1 MIKIFLT
8 DDHEMVRQGIRALLE
23 READIQVTCEAGS
36 GKETLS
42 KLTTLNP
49 DLLLLDLM
57 LPDISGLEVLE
68 KAKKALPALR
78 VIILSMHD
86 NKVHLLEALQ
96 RGTDGYVI
104 KGSSGADLMKAI
116 RIVMTGRRYVSP
128 SLTEY
133 LLESMSSKRSKDS
146 AAGCN
151 KLTLREEQVLYLT
164 AEGLR
169 SSDIAERLGIS
180 ARTVEAHRNNLM
192 KKLSLHNKAQLI
204 RYSMEHSTPQKPYG
218 TVTSQ

>member
-8 DDHEMVRQGIRALLE
+8 DDHEMVRQGIRALIE
-23 READIQVTCEAGS
+23 REVDIQVISEAGN

-42 KLTTLNP
+42 QLTALNP

-57 LPDISGLEVLE
+57 LPDISGMVVLE
-68 KAKKALPALR
+68 KSKKALPELR

-86 NKVHLLEALQ
+86 NKVHLLESLQ
-96 RGTDGYVI
+96 RGAEGYVI
-104 KGSSGADLMKAI
+104 KGSSGSDLIKAI

-128 SLTEY
+128 PLTEY
-133 LLESMSSKRSKDS
+133 LMEIMSSKRSKGS
-146 AAGCN
+146 AADFN

-192 KKLSLHNKAQLI
+192 KKLGLHNKAELI
-204 RYSMEHSTPQKPYG
+204 RYSMEHNALKQ
-218 TVTSQ
+218 Q

>member
-86 NKVHLLEALQ
+86 NKVHLLEALH

-128 SLTEY
+128 PLTEY

-146 AAGCN
+146 AAACN

-192 KKLSLHNKAQLI
+192 KKLGLHNKAELI
-204 RYSMEHSTPQKPYG
+204 RYSMEHSTPQKPHG

>member
-8 DDHEMVRQGIRALLE
+8 DDHEMVRQGIRALIE
-23 READIQVTCEAGS
+23 READIQVICEAGS
-36 GKETLS
+36 GKEALS
-42 KLTTLNP
+42 KLATLKP

-68 KAKKALPALR
+68 KSKKALPELR
-78 VIILSMHD
+78 VIILSMYD
-86 NKVHLLEALQ
+86 NKVHLLESLQ
-96 RGTDGYVI
+96 RGADGYVI
-104 KGSSGADLMKAI
+104 KGSSGSDLIKAI
-116 RIVMTGRRYVSP
+116 RIVMTDRRYVSP
-128 SLTEY
+128 PLTEY
-133 LLESMSSKRSKDS
+133 LMEIMSSKRSKGS
-146 AAGCN
+146 AAGSN

-192 KKLSLHNKAQLI
+192 KKLSLHNKAELI
-204 RYSMEHSTPQKPYG
+204 RYSMEHNSLKKP
-218 TVTSQ
+218 

>member
-8 DDHEMVRQGIRALLE
+8 DDHEMVRQGIRALIE
-23 READIQVTCEAGS
+23 READIQVIYEAGS
-36 GKETLS
+36 GNETLS
-42 KLTTLNP
+42 KLTTLTP

-68 KAKKALPALR
+68 KSKKALPELR
-78 VIILSMHD
+78 LIILSMYD
-86 NKVHLLEALQ
+86 NKFHLLESLR
-96 RGTDGYVI
+96 RGADGYVI
-104 KGSSGADLMKAI
+104 KGSSGSELMKAI

-128 SLTEY
+128 PLTEY
-133 LLESMSSKRSKDS
+133 LLEIMSSKRSKGTADVCS
-146 AAGCN
+146 

-192 KKLSLHNKAQLI
+192 KKLSLHNKAELI
-204 RYSMEHSTPQKPYG
+204 RYSMEHNSLKKP
-218 TVTSQ
+218 